1 MTLLK
6 WFKFEVEK
14 DGRRKVRCISSKH
27 LNGAVRKLYQ
37 EYEFDNIVRIL

>member
-1 MTLLK
+1 MKFLQ

-14 DGRRKVRCISSKH
+14 DGHKKVRCVSSTH

-37 EYEFDNIVRIL
+37 TYDFDNIVRIL